1 EAVIVPALAVIVT
14 FGGAAALVARFRSGQ
29 RRRAVWLAAFVATG
43 LFLAAF
49 ASGASRWRYVDEAP
63 PPRPEPRF
71 IVRNNLPVGDSA
83 ATGNTVTPLPED
95 FSQPPEAVLR
105 AATGPTNTLWPAW
118 LWLGGIVLVLART
131 AGQRIVFD
139 LVILRKS
146 DAAGADLR
154 ERVHELA
161 AELGMRGRVRVR
173 MVSGLLSPVAHGTWR
188 PTVFVPE
195 EFDSAHSVRERDAML
210 AHELAHLAARDPFW
224 HGTARLLVAALWWH
238 PLAWWALG
246 RLRSASEAAADEAS
260 VLIENGPSELAA
272 CLVALGARLQ
282 GQRIGWLGMAGNGF
296 RSELGRR
303 VERLLALPAEGHS
316 WRQSRMGW
324 LGTGSLALLGA
335 GALLAVTAWALPE
348 QGDSRPTLLAAA
360 QVALTPALP
369 GTPSSAAGAS
379 HPSAES
385 SDSGNPL
392 LESNDSPV
400 GSWPARQTAEQGQ
413 QLADLAGRVNIGK
426 GPRYDGPPLTYRF
439 DQSFLDYFGERGVLE
454 VEKAMAVINTAP
466 VHDWNQRSV
475 PVSEPASSVAPV
487 PIVAA
492 YPQDPQVADVQV
504 LQGDRLL
511 LNQAEV
517 SLDDLCAALAEMH
530 KKDPGLVVRLGAGKA
545 TQMTALVPV
554 LDRLTAIG
562 ITRISLRTQP
572 SGEAQEDPAPG
583 TIAEQP
589 AVAPPA
595 PAMAGFGSA
604 SIPKPTEP
612 GSPTNLIT
620 RLYRV
625 NPDTVVRS
633 LQEAGVSGIR
643 TNGLSLDV
651 VRGVLELAGLD
662 WGGTNGFADPG
673 ESGVDGARPQGAN
686 RPAIYLNHSTA
697 DLLVRANP
705 EDHERIERALAFL
718 NPQPQQVTIEV
729 KFLEITGDDYEN
741 LGFDWYLGNAS
752 IDDKTILSPGVAI
765 TDGTPTNALT
775 GPRAPAAQAESGGVF
790 PGTAP
795 DPSTLTHQV
804 GSAGNPAMAR
814 LNQGRLNWPELTPAG
829 GTNMVLEGPVKAL
842 LDGATNVLVERVTGK
857 VTGILSE
864 AQYRT
869 VLKALEARPGVDV
882 LAAPR
887 VTTLSGRQAQ
897 IQVVDL
903 QTVVTGLDLDAVK
916 EGKPVRVGTTNA
928 PPFKTAQIPVG
939 PTLDVIPIVDADGE
953 TINLT
958 LLPMLT
964 EFIGYDDPGQFQAL
978 TANHAAP
985 TPLPRFRIRQVA
997 TQVRIKD
1004 GQTVVLGGMPARESR
1019 RAANKVP
1026 TLGDLPV
1033 VGEFFRSEGTQ
1044 EVRKNLLIFVTA
1056 TLIDPAGNP
1065 IHPH

>member
-1 EAVIVPALAVIVT
+1 MTPPLTLSFWLEAVIVLALAVIVT

-139 LVILRKS
+139 LVIRRKS

-360 QVALTPALP
+360 RHAFVSSPP
-369 GTPSSAAGAS
+369 GGPSSAR
-379 HPSAES
+379 PTS
-385 SDSGNPL
+385 SPETADVDT
-392 LESNDSPV
+392 DSP
-400 GSWPARQTAEQGQ
+400 GSWSSPLQEVDSARQ
-413 QLADLAGRVNIGK
+413 DSV
-426 GPRYDGPPLTYRF
+426 
-439 DQSFLDYFGERGVLE
+439 
-454 VEKAMAVINTAP
+454 AP
-466 VHDWNQRSV
+466 
-475 PVSEPASSVAPV
+475 VAPV

-795 DPSTLTHQV
+795 DPSTMTHQV